1 MQLEDIGDELSG
13 DILGGV
19 LVSGRDEVG
28 LLGEPIND
36 NEDRVMAIGEGK
48 FDDVVSRD
56 GGPGTRGDQKGS
68 E

>member
-1 MQLEDIGDELSG
+1 MQVEDVGDELSG

-28 LLGEPIND
+28 LLGEPINN
-36 NEDRVMAIGEGK
+36 NEDQVVAIGEGK
-48 FDDVVSRD
+48 FDNVVGGD
-56 GGPGTRGDQKGS
+56 GGPGMRGDQKGS